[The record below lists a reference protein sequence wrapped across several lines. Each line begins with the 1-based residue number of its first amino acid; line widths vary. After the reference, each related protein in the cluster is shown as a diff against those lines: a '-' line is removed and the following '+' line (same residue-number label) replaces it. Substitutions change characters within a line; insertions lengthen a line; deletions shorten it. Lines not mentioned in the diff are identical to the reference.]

1 MKAYLY
7 NCIKRREST
16 MPPGIPGEMP
26 AEQKFY
32 RAWMEI
38 DCRFKQDVSIVN
50 PIFIISDKKNI
61 FPQSPDETN
70 VYTFNYIYV
79 PKLGRGYWI
88 ADWTYTPGAWEA
100 ACNVDVLG
108 SFPLPARMMYIV
120 RASDAYDTN
129 IRDASPVITN
139 STSAA
144 TYSWGW
150 PFADVVSD
158 GRFVVGIIGRSGG
171 QFGAVTYYVMTS
183 AQILTLMYS
192 LMGDT
197 GYLDISTSEIS
208 AGLQRGLIN
217 PIQYIASCMWV
228 PWVPTVSQTVTSI
241 DCGWWTF
248 NVSAGIMSTP
258 IKQIEFTTKTFD
270 MHPQTNSVGQ
280 WLMQSPFTCVK
291 IFCPPWGLIDVPL
304 NAYNFGDF
312 AAADKKP
319 AVGIQCFAD
328 AISGQAT
335 LDLSI
340 MGWQNDQYVTRG
352 QFAYMTTQLGITIP
366 LAQSTQNVY
375 SAAISAIGS
384 TARAIDANASTGAA
398 ITGSPA
404 IDRFLQHTPGA
415 KIAGKIAEVGGKI
428 KDYVSTGVAA
438 ALQSMGVDMSMVN
451 VVSSAGSYLN
461 VGRSWVM
468 SALYAAVKPV
478 DNDHIGKPL
487 CKLDYLQ
494 NHTGFVKVMNPEY
507 TATQTA
513 TPPTAAEIS
522 QYEEL
527 LSTGIYI
534 EGWL

>member
-16 MPPGIPGEMP
+16 MPPGIPSEMP
-26 AEQKFY
+26 AGQKFY

-50 PIFIISDKKNI
+50 PIFIIGDKKNI

-108 SFPLPARMMYIV
+108 SFPLPAHLMYIA

-144 TYSWGW
+144 AYSWGW
-150 PFADVVSD
+150 PFADVVGD

-171 QFGAVTYYVMTS
+171 QFGAVTYYIMTS

-228 PWVPTVSQTVTSI
+228 PWVPTISQTVTSI

-258 IKQIEFTTKTFD
+258 LKQIEFTTKTFD
-270 MHPQTNSVGQ
+270 LHPQTGSVGQ
-280 WLMQSPFTCVK
+280 WLMQSPYSSVK

-304 NAYNFGDF
+304 NAYNYGDF
-312 AAADKKP
+312 VAAGKKP

-335 LDLSI
+335 LDLSV
-340 MGWQNDQYVTRG
+340 MGWQNNQYVTRG

-366 LAQSTQNVY
+366 LAQSTQNAY
-375 SAAISAIGS
+375 TAAVA
-384 TARAIDANASTGAA
+384 
-398 ITGSPA
+398 TGSNVA
-404 IDRFLQHTPGA
+404 SAVADSGSGSAVVDRFRQAWGLMQQAP
-415 KIAGKIAEVGGKI
+415 GKIAEVGRKAA
-428 KDYVSTGVAA
+428 DFLSAGVAA
-438 ALQSMGVDMSMVN
+438 ALQSKGVDTPPVN

-461 VGRSWVM
+461 VGRSWGM

-494 NHTGFVKVMNPEY
+494 NHTGFIKVMNPEY

>member
-7 NCIKRREST
+7 NCIKRRDST
-16 MPPGIPGEMP
+16 MPPAIPSAFPQG
-26 AEQKFY
+26 QKFM
-32 RAWMEI
+32 RAWIEI
-38 DCRFKQDVSIVN
+38 ECVFKQDVSIVN

-61 FPQSPDETN
+61 LPQSESETN

-108 SFPLPARMMYIV
+108 SFPLPQHQMYIV
-120 RASDAYDTN
+120 RASDDFDTT

-139 STSAA
+139 ATTNA
-144 TYSWGW
+144 TYSWQW
-150 PFADVVSD
+150 PFADTIGA
-158 GRFVVGIIGRSGG
+158 GRFIVGIIGRSGG

-197 GYLDISTSEIS
+197 GYLDISTAEIS

-228 PWVPTVSQTVTSI
+228 PWVPDVSSTVSSI

-248 NVSAGIMSTP
+248 NVSAGVMSTP
-258 IKQIEFTTKTFD
+258 LKQIAFAEKTFD
-270 MHPQTNSVGQ
+270 LHPQVDSVGH
-280 WLMQSPFTCVK
+280 WLMQAPYSSVK

-304 NAYNFGDF
+304 NAYNFESYISAG
-312 AAADKKP
+312 KKP

-335 LDLSI
+335 LDLTVLN
-340 MGWQNDQYVTRG
+340 WYNNNYATRG

-366 LAQSTQNVY
+366 LAQSTQNAY
-375 SAAISAIGS
+375 TAGIAMGSNAAA
-384 TARAIDANASTGAA
+384 AIDAGASSGHA

-404 IDRFLQHTPGA
+404 IDRFIQQTSGR
-415 KIAGKIAEVGGKI
+415 IAGKIAEITGKVKEYFTVG
-428 KDYVSTGVAA
+428 AA
-438 ALQSMGVDMSMVN
+438 AAAQCMGANTPLVN

-468 SALYAAVKPV
+468 SSSFSIVKPI
-478 DNDHIGKPL
+478 DNEHIGKPL
-487 CKLDYLQ
+487 CKKDYLQ

-522 QYEEL
+522 MYEEA
-527 LSTGIYI
+527 LSNGIHI

>member
-1 MKAYLY
+1 MKAYLF

-16 MPPGIPGEMP
+16 MPPAVPDDMP
-26 AEQKFY
+26 AGQKFY
-32 RAWMEI
+32 RAWLEI

-108 SFPLPARMMYIV
+108 SFPLPARQMYIV
-120 RASDAYDTN
+120 RASDDFDTSV
-129 IRDASPVITN
+129 RDASPIITN
-139 STSAA
+139 ATTAA

-150 PFADVVSD
+150 PFADTVGD
-158 GRFVVGIIGRSGG
+158 GRFIVGIIGRSGG

-197 GYLDISTSEIS
+197 GYLNISTSEIS

-258 IKQIEFTTKTFD
+258 LKQIEFTTKTFD
-270 MHPQTNSVGQ
+270 LHPQINSVGQ
-280 WLMQSPFTCVK
+280 WLMQSPYSSVK
-291 IFCPPWGLIDVPL
+291 IFCPPWGLFDVPL
-304 NAYNFGDF
+304 NAYNFSDF
-312 AAADKKP
+312 INAEKKP

-340 MGWQNDQYVTRG
+340 LGWQNNDYTTRG
-352 QFAYMTTQLGITIP
+352 QFAYATTQLGITIP
-366 LAQSTQNVY
+366 LAQSTQNAY
-375 SAAISAIGS
+375 TAATAIAGNVAS
-384 TARAIDANASTGAA
+384 AIDASASSGTA

-404 IDRFLQHTPGA
+404 IDRFIQQTSGR
-415 KIAGKIAEVGGKI
+415 IAGKIAEI
-428 KDYVSTGVAA
+428 KGRALEYITGAAAVAA
-438 ALQSMGVDMSMVN
+438 QCKGADIPLVN

-461 VGRSWVM
+461 VGRSWSM
-468 SALYAAVKPV
+468 ASLFSSVKAV
-478 DNDHIGKPL
+478 DNEHIGKPL
-487 CKLDYLQ
+487 CKKDYLQ
-494 NHTGFVKVMNPEY
+494 NHTGYVKVMNPEY

-522 QYEEL
+522 MYEDAL
-527 LSTGIYI
+527 ADGILI

>member
-1 MKAYLY
+1 MKAYLF

-16 MPPGIPGEMP
+16 MPPGVPSEMP
-26 AEQKFY
+26 KGQKFM
-32 RAWMEI
+32 RAWIEI
-38 DCRFKQDVSIVN
+38 ECTFKQNVSIVN

-61 FPQSPDETN
+61 FPQSQNETN

-88 ADWTYTPGAWEA
+88 VDWTYTPGAWEA

-108 SFPLPARMMYIV
+108 SFPLPARQMYIV
-120 RASDAYDTN
+120 RASDDFDTS
-129 IRDASPVITN
+129 IRDASPIITN
-139 STSAA
+139 KTSAA
-144 TYSWGW
+144 TYSWAW
-150 PFADVVSD
+150 PFADTVGE
-158 GRFVVGIIGRSGG
+158 GRFIVGIIGRSGG

-183 AQILTLMYS
+183 GQIITLMYS

-197 GYLDISTSEIS
+197 GYLNINTSEIS

-228 PWVPTVSQTVTSI
+228 PWVPDVSSTVSSI

-248 NVSAGIMSTP
+248 NVQAGIMSTP
-258 IKQIEFTTKTFD
+258 LKQIEFATKTFD
-270 MHPQTNSVGQ
+270 LHPQINTVGQ
-280 WLMQSPFTCVK
+280 WLMQSPYSSVK

-304 NAYNFGDF
+304 NAYNFSDYINAG
-312 AAADKKP
+312 KKP

-340 MGWQNDQYVTRG
+340 LSCKYGNYATRG

-366 LAQSTQNVY
+366 LAQSTQNAY
-375 SAAISAIGS
+375 SATASAIASGVS
-384 TARAIDANASTGAA
+384 GNASDDT
-398 ITGSPA
+398 TGSGFA
-404 IDRFLQHTPGA
+404 VFDKFKQAWGLMQKAPGQ
-415 KIAGKIAEVGGKI
+415 IAEAGRKVTDLI
-428 KDYVSTGVAA
+428 TAGVAA
-438 ALQSMGVDMSMVN
+438 ALQNKGVDVNPVN

-461 VGRSWVM
+461 VGRSWAM
-468 SALYAAVKPV
+468 SSLFSFVKDV
-478 DNDHIGKPL
+478 DNEHIGKPL
-487 CKLDYLQ
+487 CKKDYLQ

-522 QYEEL
+522 MYEEA
-527 LSTGIYI
+527 LSNGIYI

>member
-16 MPPGIPGEMP
+16 MPPGVPSEMP
-26 AEQKFY
+26 KGQKFM
-32 RAWMEI
+32 RAWIEI
-38 DCRFKQDVSIVN
+38 ECAFKQNVSIVN

-61 FPQSPDETN
+61 FPNSSDETN

-88 ADWTYTPGAWEA
+88 VDWTYTPGAWEA

-108 SFPLPARMMYIV
+108 SFPLPSRQMYIV
-120 RASDAYDTN
+120 RASDDFDTSV
-129 IRDASPVITN
+129 RDASPIITN
-139 STSAA
+139 TTSAA
-144 TYSWGW
+144 TYSWAW
-150 PFADVVSD
+150 PFADTVGE
-158 GRFVVGIIGRSGG
+158 GRFIVGIIGRSGG

-183 AQILTLMYS
+183 GQIITLMYS

-197 GYLDISTSEIS
+197 GYLNINTSEIS

-228 PWVPTVSQTVTSI
+228 PWVPDVSSTVSSI

-248 NVSAGIMSTP
+248 NVQAGIMSTP
-258 IKQIEFTTKTFD
+258 LKQIEFATKTFD
-270 MHPQTNSVGQ
+270 LHPQIDTVGQ
-280 WLMQSPFTCVK
+280 WLMQSPYSSVK

-304 NAYNFGDF
+304 NAYNFSDYINAG
-312 AAADKKP
+312 KKP

-340 MGWQNDQYVTRG
+340 LSWKDGNYATRG

-366 LAQSTQNVY
+366 LAQSTQNAY
-375 SAAISAIGS
+375 TAAMALGS
-384 TARAIDANASTGAA
+384 NVAGAIDAGASNGHA

-404 IDRFLQHTPGA
+404 IDRFIQQTSGR
-415 KIAGKIAEVGGKI
+415 IAGKIAEITGKV
-428 KDYVSTGVAA
+428 KDYITTGAA
-438 ALQSMGVDMSMVN
+438 AAAQCMGANAPLVN

-461 VGRSWVM
+461 VGRSWSM
-468 SALYAAVKPV
+468 SSLFSFVKDV
-478 DNDHIGKPL
+478 DNEHIGKPL
-487 CKLDYLQ
+487 CKKDYLQ

-522 QYEEL
+522 MYEEA
-527 LSTGIYI
+527 LSNGIYI

>member
-16 MPPGIPGEMP
+16 MPPAAPKDMP
-26 AEQKFY
+26 NGQKFY
-32 RAWMEI
+32 RAWIER
-38 DCRFKQDVSIVN
+38 DCRLKQDVSIVN
-50 PIFIISDKKNI
+50 PIFVISDKKNI
-61 FPQSPDETN
+61 FPQSPEETN

-100 ACNVDVLG
+100 ACSVDVLG
-108 SFPLPARMMYIV
+108 SFPLPVRQMYIT
-120 RASDAYDTN
+120 RASDEFDTK
-129 IRDASPVITN
+129 IRDAAPLIT
-139 STSAA
+139 SETSAG
-144 TYSWGW
+144 TYSWAW
-150 PFADVVSD
+150 PFAGTVSE
-158 GRFVVGIIGRSGG
+158 GRFVVGIIGKSGG

-183 AQILTLMYS
+183 AQILQLMYS

-208 AGLQRGLIN
+208 NGLQRGLIN

-228 PWVPTVSQTVTSI
+228 PWVPDVTSTVQSI

-258 IKQIEFTTKTFD
+258 LKQIAFTTKTFD
-270 MHPQTNSVGQ
+270 MHPQINTIGQ
-280 WLMQSPFTCVK
+280 WLMQAPYSSVR
-291 IFCPPWGLIDVPL
+291 IFCPPWGLIDVPI
-304 NAYNFGDF
+304 NTFDIDAFVRAG
-312 AAADKKP
+312 KKP

-335 LDLSI
+335 LDLSV
-340 MGWQNDQYVTRG
+340 MGYHNGTYVTRG

-366 LAQSTQNVY
+366 LAQATQNAY
-375 SAAISAIGS
+375 TAAVSMGSNVSSAINDS
-384 TARAIDANASTGAA
+384 ASGGRA

-404 IDRFLQHTPGA
+404 IDRFIQQTSGR
-415 KIAGKIAEVGGKI
+415 IAGKIAEIAGNVKE
-428 KDYVSTGVAA
+428 YVTAGAA
-438 ALQSMGVDMSMVN
+438 AAAQCIGANTPLVN
-451 VVSSAGSYLN
+451 VVSAAGSYLN
-461 VGRSWVM
+461 VGRSWAM
-468 SALYAAVKPV
+468 SSIFSLVKPV
-478 DNDHIGKPL
+478 DNEHIGRPL
-487 CKLDYLQ
+487 CKKDYLQ
-494 NHTGFVKVMNPEY
+494 NHSGFVKVMNPEY

-522 QYEEL
+522 MYEQAL
-527 LSTGIYI
+527 ADGIFI